1 MPPVV
6 LSGCDNGRE
15 LGFLRQG
22 TRLRHP
28 PRTVDPMP
36 DDAVRAVAELAASQH
51 GAFTRR
57 QAAANGFSRSRVAT
71 AVRNGWLVERPP
83 GMLAVAGHPDTW
95 DQRLTLATL
104 AGGGHGV
111 ASHRSAAR
119 LHGLDGFDRDTH
131 VEVTVANCHRLRL
144 PDDIGATIHH
154 VDRLEPDLDVVVLR
168 GIPATGLARTL
179 ADLGSVCSAADGRR
193 ALTDARRRGS
203 SIPWIRQTALRC
215 HRRGQAGTG
224 RLLRLLDAI
233 PHEGGVP
240 ESWFEELL
248 AECLADP
255 EIPPVVAQYRILDR
269 RGAFVARVD
278 LAIPSVRL
286 GIEAH
291 SRRFHFGPDAGPLDE
306 QRDLAA
312 AAVGWEL
319 LYLGWHA
326 AKRPT
331 EVRAIIRRVVEAR
344 KSDRSAAM

>member
-1 MPPVV
+1 
-6 LSGCDNGRE
+6 
-15 LGFLRQG
+15 
-22 TRLRHP
+22 
-28 PRTVDPMP
+28 MP

-57 QAAANGFSRSRVAT
+57 QAAANGFSRARVAT
-71 AVRNGWLVERPP
+71 ALRNGWLVECPP
-83 GMLAVAGHPDTW
+83 GVLAVTGHPDSW
-95 DQRLTLATL
+95 EQRLTLATL

-119 LHGLDGFDRDTH
+119 LHGLDGFERDAH
-131 VEVTVANCHRLRL
+131 VEVSVENCHRLRL
-144 PDDIGATIHH
+144 PDNIGATIHH
-154 VDRLEPDLDVVVLR
+154 VDRLHSELDVIELR
-168 GIPATGLARTL
+168 GVRSTGLARTL
-179 ADLGSVCSAADGRR
+179 ADLGSVCTTRDVRR

-203 SIPWIRQTALRC
+203 SIQWIRQTAQRC
-215 HRRGQAGTG
+215 HRSGQAGTG

-255 EIPPVVAQYRILDR
+255 AIPPVVTQYRILDAHGR
-269 RGAFVARVD
+269 FVARVD

-291 SRRFHFGPDAGPLDE
+291 SRRFHFGPDAEPLDE

-319 LYLGWHA
+319 LYLGWYA
-326 AKRPT
+326 TQRPS

-344 KSDRSAAM
+344 KSDRSAPM

>member
-1 MPPVV
+1 
-6 LSGCDNGRE
+6 
-15 LGFLRQG
+15 
-22 TRLRHP
+22 
-28 PRTVDPMP
+28 MP

-57 QAAANGFSRSRVAT
+57 QAAANKFNRGRVAT
-71 AVRNGWLVERPP
+71 AIRNGWLVEHPP
-83 GMLAVAGHPDTW
+83 GVLALAGHPDTW
-95 DQRLTLATL
+95 ERRLIVATL

-119 LHGLDGFDRDTH
+119 LHGLDGFDHDTH
-131 VEVTVANCHRLRL
+131 IEVTVDNHHRLRL
-144 PDDIGATIHH
+144 PSDLSATIHH
-154 VDRLEPDLDVVVLR
+154 VDRLEPELDVVVLR
-168 GIPATGLARTL
+168 GIPTTGLARTL
-179 ADLGSVCSAADGRR
+179 ADLGSVCATREVSR

-203 SIPWIRQTALRC
+203 SIQWIRQTAQRC
-215 HRRGQAGTG
+215 HRRGQAGPG

-255 EIPPVVAQYRILDR
+255 AIPPVIAQYPILDR
-269 RGAFVARVD
+269 QGAFVARVD

-291 SRRFHFGPDAGPLDE
+291 SRRFHFGPDAEPLDE
-306 QRDLAA
+306 QRDLAV

-326 AKRPT
+326 AKRPS

-344 KSDRSAAM
+344 KSALSAPM

>member
-1 MPPVV
+1 
-6 LSGCDNGRE
+6 
-15 LGFLRQG
+15 
-22 TRLRHP
+22 
-28 PRTVDPMP
+28 MP

-57 QAAANGFSRSRVAT
+57 QAAAKKLSPARIAT
-71 AVRNGWLVERPP
+71 AVRNGWLVEHPP
-83 GMLAVAGHPDTW
+83 GVLAVTGHPDTW
-95 DQRLTLATL
+95 EQRLTLATL

-119 LHGLDGFDRDTH
+119 LHGLDGFDCITD
-131 VEVTVANCHRLRL
+131 VEVTVDNRHRLRL
-144 PDDIGATIHH
+144 PADLGATIHH
-154 VDRLEPDLDVVVLR
+154 VDRLDTELDVVVL
-168 GIPATGLARTL
+168 GSIPATGLARTL
-179 ADLGSVCSAADGRR
+179 ADLGSVCTTSEVRR
-193 ALTDARRRGS
+193 ALTDVRRRGS
-203 SIPWIRQTALRC
+203 SIQWIRQTAQRC
-215 HRRGQAGTG
+215 HRPGQAGTG
-224 RLLRLLDAI
+224 QLLRLLDAI

-255 EIPPVVAQYRILDR
+255 AIPPVVPQYRILDHD
-269 RGAFVARVD
+269 GSFVARVD

-291 SRRFHFGPDAGPLDE
+291 SRRFHFGPDAGRLDE

-326 AKRPT
+326 AKRPS
-331 EVRAIIRRVVEAR
+331 EVRAVIRRVVDAR
-344 KSDRSAAM
+344 KSDPRAAM